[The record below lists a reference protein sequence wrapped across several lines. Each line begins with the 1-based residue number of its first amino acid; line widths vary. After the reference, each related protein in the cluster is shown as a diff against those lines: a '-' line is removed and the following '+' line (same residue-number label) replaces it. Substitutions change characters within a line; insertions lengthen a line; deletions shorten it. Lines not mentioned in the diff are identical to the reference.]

1 MLKRTLFFS
10 TPYCL
15 SLRNG
20 QMIIH
25 TREAPDQRKSIPIED
40 IGFVVLEDQQTS
52 ITLPLLNAL
61 SDNNVAV
68 ILCGE
73 NRMPNALLMNLDSN
87 RTQGEHYRMQIAA
100 SEPLKKG
107 LWKQIV
113 ETKIRNQAALLRKLG
128 YDGDKLKPCYMN
140 VKSADA
146 DNREGIAARIY
157 WSELFGAEFYRSRE
171 GSPPNNLLNYGYTI
185 LRAAV
190 ARAIMGSGLFPAFGI
205 FHRNRYNSF
214 PLADD
219 VMEPYR
225 PYADELVYQL
235 YRNGNTQLTKKVKGE
250 LLRLLFVDTRFD
262 KVVRPLEVG
271 LMFSASSLAK
281 CFAGTQKRLHILY
294 WSSRMSEVRLNAYR
308 IMWLFVF
315 FDLPTNTKTERRH
328 AVQFRKALEKDG
340 FTMMQYSVYVRHCAS
355 KENMQVHIKRVRR
368 SMPPTGFTSILAV
381 TDKQYG
387 DILNFWGKSERAK
400 PEIPQQLE
408 FF

>member
-73 NRMPNALLMNLDSN
+73 NRMPNAMLMNLDSN
-87 RTQGEHYRMQIAA
+87 RTQGENYRVQIEA

-107 LWKQIV
+107 VWKQIV
-113 ETKIRNQAALLRKLG
+113 EAKIRNQAALLRKLER
-128 YDGDKLKPCYMN
+128 DGDKLKPYYMN

-146 DNREGIAARIY
+146 DNREGIAAKIY
-157 WSELFGAEFYRSRE
+157 WSELFGPEFIRTRE
-171 GSPPNNLLNYGYTI
+171 GESPNNLLNYGYTI

-190 ARAIMGSGLFPAFGI
+190 ARAIMGSGLFPALGI
-205 FHRNRYNSF
+205 FHRNRYNAF

-219 VMEPYR
+219 LMEPYR
-225 PYADELVYQL
+225 PYVDEIVYRL
-235 YRNGNTQLTKKVKGE
+235 YANGHKQLTREVKGE
-250 LLRLLFVDTRFD
+250 LLRILFVDTRFD
-262 KVVRPLEVG
+262 KIVRPLEVG
-271 LMFSASSLAK
+271 LTFTTASMAK
-281 CFAGTQKRLHILY
+281 CFAGIQKKVIY
-294 WSSRMSEVRLNAYR
+294 PM
-308 IMWLFVF
+308 
-315 FDLPTNTKTERRH
+315 
-328 AVQFRKALEKDG
+328 LE
-340 FTMMQYSVYVRHCAS
+340 
-355 KENMQVHIKRVRR
+355 
-368 SMPPTGFTSILAV
+368 
-381 TDKQYG
+381 
-387 DILNFWGKSERAK
+387 
-400 PEIPQQLE
+400 
-408 FF
+408 

>member
-40 IGFVVLEDQQTS
+40 IGFVVLDDQQIS

-73 NRMPNALLMNLDSN
+73 TRMPNAMLMNLDSN
-87 RTQGEHYRMQIAA
+87 RTQGENYRAQIEA

-107 LWKQIV
+107 LWKQII
-113 ETKIRNQAALLRKLG
+113 EAKIRNQAALLRKLER
-128 YDGDKLKPCYMN
+128 DGDKLKPYYMN

-146 DNREGIAARIY
+146 DNREGIAAKIY
-157 WSELFGAEFYRSRE
+157 WTELFGSEFYRSRE

-190 ARAIMGSGLFPAFGI
+190 ARAIMGSGLFPALGI
-205 FHRNRYNSF
+205 FHRNRYNAF

-219 VMEPYR
+219 LMEPYR
-225 PYADELVYQL
+225 PYVDEIVYRL
-235 YRNGNTQLTKKVKGE
+235 YTNGHMQLTREVKGE
-250 LLRLLFVDTRFD
+250 LLRILFVDTRFD
-262 KVVRPLEVG
+262 KIVRPLEVG
-271 LMFSASSLAK
+271 LTFTTSSMAK
-281 CFAGTQKRLHILY
+281 CFAGIHKKVTYQ
-294 WSSRMSEVRLNAYR
+294 
-308 IMWLFVF
+308 
-315 FDLPTNTKTERRH
+315 RR
-328 AVQFRKALEKDG
+328 D
-340 FTMMQYSVYVRHCAS
+340 
-355 KENMQVHIKRVRR
+355 
-368 SMPPTGFTSILAV
+368 
-381 TDKQYG
+381 
-387 DILNFWGKSERAK
+387 
-400 PEIPQQLE
+400 
-408 FF
+408 